1 MTSFHN
7 YLRIKQYPLL
17 REHILAIRKI
27 LDTYS
32 KPQTLPGG
40 KRAMKPVLLT
50 GTVSRPKRTLR
61 PVYYASGLFTRF
73 ARRGMTPIALK
84 LSAESCEFNAAAIRD
99 GRGGVTLYLVNLSD
113 KPAKATLS
121 GLPKGRYRRYEYTR
135 ARAQKLAAAGDN
147 RIASLNAGEV
157 QVEENQRP
165 LIKPEALVVLSA
177 PH

>member
-50 GTVSRPKRTLR
+50 EYGFQAEEDIAPGLLRLRALYPLR
-61 PVYYASGLFTRF
+61 PPRHDA
-73 ARRGMTPIALK
+73 
-84 LSAESCEFNAAAIRD
+84 D
-99 GRGGVTLYLVNLSD
+99 
-113 KPAKATLS
+113 
-121 GLPKGRYRRYEYTR
+121 
-135 ARAQKLAAAGDN
+135 
-147 RIASLNAGEV
+147 
-157 QVEENQRP
+157 RP
-165 LIKPEALVVLSA
+165 
-177 PH
+177 